1 MQHKRLDGVI
11 VHGHYCARCG
21 RPSGML
27 GCPTGVECIPN
38 STLVA
43 ELRAINNDTFISQPE
58 APLGGDTPSTIAAR
72 QSTHG
77 VFSENTKFIQ
87 AAKDLARQGPNWAT
101 MPAYQREAVDML
113 MHKIGRILYGDP
125 SHLDHWVD
133 ISGYSDRVVKTI
145 KGDLSP

>member
-1 MQHKRLDGVI
+1 MVRSI
-11 VHGHYCARCG
+11 
-21 RPSGML
+21 
-27 GCPTGVECIPN
+27 
-38 STLVA
+38 
-43 ELRAINNDTFISQPE
+43 INNDMFISQPE
-58 APLGGDTPSTIAAR
+58 APLGGNTPSTIAAR

-77 VFSENTKFIQ
+77 IFSENTKFIQ